1 MPQKSTEDTHRW
13 VCFHAV
19 NISLCFA
26 LTFFTNV
33 SPCVMTELGEE
44 VLGEALLANFRLQP
58 AH

>member
-1 MPQKSTEDTHRW
+1 MEDTHRW

-33 SPCVMTELGEE
+33 SLCVMTELGEE